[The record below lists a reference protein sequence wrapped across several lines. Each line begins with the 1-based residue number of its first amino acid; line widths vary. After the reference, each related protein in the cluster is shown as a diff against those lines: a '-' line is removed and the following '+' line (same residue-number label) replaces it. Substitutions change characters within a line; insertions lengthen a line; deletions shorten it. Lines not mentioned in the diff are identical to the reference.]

1 MEQLWFGGVAACD
14 ANIIHDSAKRMFR
27 DPPGAVTGGTEVTL
41 SLKID
46 KLFIE
51 QAALCMLR
59 DGATERHML
68 LPGDDVLRAHY
79 TVPDEGEG
87 GGCVLW
93 YWFEIVL
100 QGGAVCYYGAEPPYT
115 SGLGRI
121 YRNPPPAF
129 QITVYDP
136 GFATPDWAKGA
147 VMYQIFPDRFRM
159 GDENG
164 VRAGVEYHRGKGRTE
179 IELRENWDGLPV
191 YEAKDGQKYY
201 MPSDIFGG
209 DLEGIRQRLPYLA
222 DLGVTVVYLNPIF
235 EAASNHRYNT
245 GDYLQVDPILGGA
258 EAFRRLV
265 GDAAKAG
272 IRILL
277 DGVFSHTGDD
287 SLYFNKYGR
296 YDSVGAYQSKDSPYF
311 GWYRFGA
318 YPEKYDSWWGFESL
332 PEVIEEDEG
341 WQEFMIDGEGSVVK
355 RWIGEGAAGYRL
367 DVADELPDGTIE
379 KIREAVKEAD
389 PEAFLLGEVWED
401 ATTKQ
406 SYGRQRAY
414 ALGRGLDSVMNYP
427 FLDRTIEF
435 LKGKIDAWHYCRFL
449 EHQRN
454 TYPAPMYYTLMN
466 LISSHDVCRAR
477 SVLSAD
483 FDARSMPRGEQAGFR
498 LSAEE
503 YGLGGRRQRLAAAIQ
518 FSLPGIP
525 SVYYGDEVGMTG
537 LLDPFNRRPFCEE
550 DASLPGWYRRLSA
563 IRRANPVM
571 GTGEA
576 RFFSTNG
583 NVLGILR
590 HTVDGR
596 DVFGREIGA
605 AAVLAV
611 VNPTEA
617 PHRIV
622 FDFGELAGE
631 LPEGSF
637 DGAVWESMHLD
648 EGEGKLLDEGLLPGR
663 GAVFEKG
670 LAEID
675 IPPLGVEI
683 FRNKR

>member
-14 ANIIHDSAKRMFR
+14 ANIIHDSAKRVFR
-27 DPPGAVTGGTEVTL
+27 DPPGAVTGGTSVSL

-46 KLFIE
+46 KIYIE
-51 QAALCMLR
+51 QAALCVLR
-59 DGATERHML
+59 DGAIERHVL
-68 LPGDDVLRAHY
+68 APEGDVLRIHY
-79 TVPDEGEG
+79 GIPDDCED

-93 YWFEIVL
+93 YWFEITL
-100 QGGAVCYYGAEPPYT
+100 QGGAICYYGAEPPYT

-136 GFATPDWAKGA
+136 GFSTPGWAKDA
-147 VMYQIFPDRFRM
+147 VMYQIFPDRFCM
-159 GDENG
+159 GDADG
-164 VRAGVEYHRGKGRTE
+164 VRAGVEYHRAKGRTE
-179 IELRENWDGLPV
+179 IELHENWDGLPV

-209 DLEGIRQRLPYLA
+209 DLEGIRQQLPYLA
-222 DLGVTVVYLNPIF
+222 GLGVTVIYLNPVF
-235 EAASNHRYNT
+235 EAASNHRCNT
-245 GDYLQVDPILGGA
+245 GDYLKIDPILGGG
-258 EAFRRLV
+258 EAFRRLA
-265 GDAAKAG
+265 GEAAEAG

-296 YDSVGAYQSKDSPYF
+296 YDSVGAYQSKESLYY

-318 YPEKYDSWWGFESL
+318 HPEKYDSWWGFETL
-332 PEVIEEDEG
+332 PEVSEEDLG
-341 WQEFMIDGEGSVVK
+341 WQEYVIAGEDSVV
-355 RWIGEGAAGYRL
+355 RHWIGEGAAGYRL
-367 DVADELPDGTIE
+367 DVADELPDDTIQQ
-379 KIREAVKEAD
+379 IREAVKEAD

-406 SYGRQRAY
+406 SYGRRRTY
-414 ALGRGLDSVMNYP
+414 ALGLGLDSVMNYP
-427 FLDRTIEF
+427 FLELTIAF
-435 LKGKIDAWHYCRFL
+435 LKGKTDAWHYCRFL
-449 EHQRN
+449 EDQRQN
-454 TYPAPMYYTLMN
+454 YPAPMYYTLMN

-477 SVLSAD
+477 SVLSGD
-483 FDARSMPRGEQAGFR
+483 FDIGSMSRREQADFR
-498 LSAEE
+498 LSVQE
-503 YGLGGRRQRLAAAIQ
+503 YELGGRRQRLAAAIQ

-550 DASLPGWYRRLSA
+550 DASLLDWYRKLSA

-571 GTGEA
+571 STGEA

-590 HTVDGR
+590 HTVNGCDA
-596 DVFGREIGA
+596 FGRGIGA
-605 AAVLAV
+605 AAVLTV
-611 VNPTEA
+611 VNPTEE

-622 FDFGELAGE
+622 FDFGELSGA

-637 DGAVWESMHLD
+637 DGAVWESLHPDAGDLT
-648 EGEGKLLDEGLLPGR
+648 GR

-683 FRNKR
+683 FRNKI